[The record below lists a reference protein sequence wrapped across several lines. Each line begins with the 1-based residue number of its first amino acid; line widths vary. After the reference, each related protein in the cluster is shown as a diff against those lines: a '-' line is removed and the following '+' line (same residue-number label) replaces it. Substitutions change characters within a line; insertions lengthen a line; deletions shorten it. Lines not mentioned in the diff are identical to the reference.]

1 MDAKTVSN
9 TLQLGDV
16 ASNLVNG
23 FSLFFQVVVFKE
35 LCQMRIIVGAG
46 QGMDLQQCLDNR
58 LDNNWE

>member
-9 TLQLGDV
+9 TVQLGDV

>member
-1 MDAKTVSN
+1 MDTKTVSN
-9 TLQLGDV
+9 TVQLGDV

-58 LDNNWE
+58 LDNSWE